1 VHEHSL
7 LVLEYDAIRHRC
19 FKVAVDEMID
29 PPKSLVGFAQG
40 IAIGIF
46 DEDCRKI
53 SNEEIR
59 EQYRRKGLCSFCG
72 KIPTH
77 ARRLTIGGFSFEP
90 LTVEKQVYE
99 GFCLKCHTLEE
110 VLEKPE
116 IKAKLEVKR
125 KKGSKVAAPLE
136 AQRQFSDNCGPAK
149 QQQGLGESLPES
161 FLNPRSLSGNS
172 RSNFAPETHAEPLL
186 GNNSPKSVQ
195 ELARSISSVQEP
207 KSAAQ
212 RCSNLGKMAEVITE
226 ETITTSVNALV
237 EAMVAF
243 RDEPAV
249 QKEGC
254 RALRRLSSNVAN
266 TNAPLSPCAGD
277 DIHVNVQNC
286 AAIAQHSGGI
296 DAVLKA
302 MKMKANSTTRQIH
315 REGIRVIRNVL
326 CAQPECK
333 SEIYHCNG
341 VETIIFVMKSNMDS
355 THIQEDACIVL
366 WSISFKDTQVQQQIL
381 QYAGIQA
388 IIEAMS
394 NHIAIERI
402 QYHGCGALHTL
413 SNNKELKPVLLEH
426 GGFDTAIVSL
436 REHAYSLPVTEKAL
450 STLANLSVTSPGG
463 KQKLCIMD
471 MEEIETIVNAIKFH
485 DRSEKVQ
492 KLGCYFLDL
501 TSRSSSNL
509 KILRAHREL
518 RTVLLN
524 SQINFPDSCSSSASA
539 VLKLMDERDLQEI

>member
-1 VHEHSL
+1 
-7 LVLEYDAIRHRC
+7 
-19 FKVAVDEMID
+19 MID
-29 PPKSLVGFAQG
+29 PSKSLVGFAQG

-46 DEDCRKI
+46 DEGCRKI

-72 KIPTH
+72 KISTH

-99 GFCLKCHTLEE
+99 GYCLKCHTLEE

-125 KKGSKVAAPLE
+125 KKGSKVAAPLG
-136 AQRQFSDNCGPAK
+136 APRQFSDSSGSAK
-149 QQQGLGESLPES
+149 QQRSLDESLPES

-172 RSNFAPETHAEPLL
+172 RSNSAPETRAEPLPVPS
-186 GNNSPKSVQ
+186 NNSPKSVQ
-195 ELARSISSVQEP
+195 ELARSVSSVQEP

-212 RCSNLGKMAEVITE
+212 RCSNLGKMAEVTTE

-243 RDEPAV
+243 HDEPEV

-254 RALRRLSSNVAN
+254 RALRRLSSSVVN
-266 TNAPLSPCAGD
+266 TNALLSPCAGE
-277 DIHVNVQNC
+277 DIHVNLQNC
-286 AAIAQHSGGI
+286 SAIAQHNGGI
-296 DAVLKA
+296 SAVLKA
-302 MKMKANSTTRQIH
+302 MNMKANSMSRQIH
-315 REGIRVIRNVL
+315 REGMRVIRNVL

-333 SEIYHCNG
+333 SEIYHSNG

-426 GGFDTAIVSL
+426 GGFDTTIVSL

-450 STLANLSVTSPGG
+450 STLANLSFTSPGG

-471 MEEIETIVNAIKFH
+471 TEEIGIIVNAIQLH

-492 KLGCYFLDL
+492 KIGCYFLEL
-501 TSRSSSNL
+501 TSRSPSNL
-509 KILRAHREL
+509 RILRAHREL

-524 SQINFPDSCSSSASA
+524 SQTNFPDSCSSSASA
-539 VLKLMDERDLQEI
+539 VLKMMDERGLQEI